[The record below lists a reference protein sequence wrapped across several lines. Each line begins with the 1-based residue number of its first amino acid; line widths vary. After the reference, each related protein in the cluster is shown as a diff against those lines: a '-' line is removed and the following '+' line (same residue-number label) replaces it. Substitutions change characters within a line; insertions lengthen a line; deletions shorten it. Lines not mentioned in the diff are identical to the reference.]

1 MSRIDKSVERES
13 RLVVVSGWREK
24 GIRKCGVSF
33 GDDGNILKLYGGAV
47 AQQSQY
53 TKATGLHALKWL
65 KW

>member
-47 AQQSQY
+47 AQQSEY
-53 TKATGLHALKWL
+53 T
-65 KW
+65 